1 MQIAGHRM
9 YFLTSELCSWVPT
22 WSARGP
28 EKALSWWAGG
38 RCPGR
43 GFHPAHCTTESC
55 VSDLPGGAFSV
66 LVTLVTRESPDS
78 EAWLSPH
85 CLPSPDSCSLWLSC
99 LRLVCKVPVLRLFAA
114 LLRSLPRQRVIHCQ
128 VPMAWLG
135 LTPFSTSFPP
145 CLRWG
150 SLFQPPGHHTA
161 HGPDGR
167 ACPVLRAVSVLSLC
181 PASLLTF
188 TSSLRRVPFCGVGS
202 TWS

>member
-9 YFLTSELCSWVPT
+9 YFLTSELCSWAPT

-78 EAWLSPH
+78 EARLSPH

-99 LRLVCKVPVLRLFAA
+99 LRLVCKVSCSLPVCSFAQVLAKAESHPLPGTHGVAGSDPLFH
-114 LLRSLPRQRVIHCQ
+114 LLPSMSSLGISLPTAWSPHGSWPRWQSLPRPARCLCTEPVSR
-128 VPMAWLG
+128 L
-135 LTPFSTSFPP
+135 PP
-145 CLRWG
+145 HLH
-150 SLFQPPGHHTA
+150 L
-161 HGPDGR
+161 
-167 ACPVLRAVSVLSLC
+167 
-181 PASLLTF
+181 
-188 TSSLRRVPFCGVGS
+188 
-202 TWS
+202 